1 MTKTVLESDR
11 FLVCI
16 LVLGIGCVLAMLYSA
31 ANGDIALAAMLLGVV
46 LMPFGAMMLI
56 LWGLSKLL
64 GRLLRN
70 RP

>member
-1 MTKTVLESDR
+1 MTKTVLESDS

-16 LVLGIGCVLAMLYSA
+16 LVMGIGCVLAMLYSA
-31 ANGDIALAAMLLGVV
+31 VNGDIALAAMLLGVV
-46 LMPFGAMMLI
+46 LMAFGATMLI

-64 GRLLRN
+64 ERLLGN